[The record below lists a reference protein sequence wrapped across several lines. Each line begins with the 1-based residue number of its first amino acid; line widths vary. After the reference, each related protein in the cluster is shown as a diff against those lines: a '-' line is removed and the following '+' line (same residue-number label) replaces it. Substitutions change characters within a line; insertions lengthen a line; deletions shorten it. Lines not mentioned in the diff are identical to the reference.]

1 VQKEALQP
9 LAEEMFAAA
18 TGAFSTL
25 AGLTATAGAATME
38 SADGSF
44 LIESDIVATLTR
56 VPANGVA
63 FVTRFVKAD
72 IGRVVEMMLGSSSGG
87 GEMDAMQLS
96 IVAET
101 VAQIAT
107 SMGESLAQHAG
118 AATDGVH
125 SEVVADAA
133 GFPVPPFT
141 TAAAP
146 ITVGDGLETRIVLA
160 FDGLAIS
167 KLDLKDPEP
176 PAGAVVPE
184 PPPARPVAP
193 PAETFA
199 AAGDDDIDAA
209 GLSFGA
215 ASFDEDTF
223 EAPPAAPPAFD
234 PPSFAPAAPSVAANA
249 AVAAAAAAA
258 AKAAAQAAAAQA
270 SAAPPPMPP
279 VSSSRQRQTEGQA
292 AQFTPMQPTPI
303 RPAAPGQSN
312 LDLVHDVPLEISAVL
327 GQTELSL
334 REVVAMQPGSVF
346 ELDKLS
352 TEPIDLYV
360 NNILIARG
368 EVVVVDDKFAVKISE
383 LNPVVDRV

>member
-1 VQKEALQP
+1 LAQKDSLQP
-9 LAEEMFAAA
+9 LAEAMFAAA

-25 AGLTATAGAATME
+25 AGIGATAGASTMD
-38 SADGSF
+38 SADGS
-44 LIESDIVATLTR
+44 IKVEPDVVATLTKI
-56 VPANGVA
+56 PSTSVA

-72 IGRVVEMMLGSSSGG
+72 IGNVVALMLGTPGDD

-107 SMGESLAQHAG
+107 AMGEALAGQTGGSA
-118 AATDGVH
+118 DGVH
-125 SEVVADAA
+125 SEVVNDAA

-141 TAAAP
+141 SFTAP
-146 ITVGDGLETRIVLA
+146 ISVGDGLMTSVTID
-160 FDGLAIS
+160 FDGLSLTKMDI
-167 KLDLKDPEP
+167 K
-176 PAGAVVPE
+176 PA
-184 PPPARPVAP
+184 
-193 PAETFA
+193 PAEAASPAPAPAPAPA
-199 AAGDDDIDAA
+199 AA
-209 GLSFGA
+209 
-215 ASFDEDTF
+215 
-223 EAPPAAPPAFD
+223 PAAPP
-234 PPSFAPAAPSVAANA
+234 PSARS
-249 AVAAAAAAA
+249 
-258 AKAAAQAAAAQA
+258 
-270 SAAPPPMPP
+270 
-279 VSSSRQRQTEGQA
+279 QRPQPEGQS
-292 AQFTPMQPTPI
+292 AQFAPMQPTGI

-383 LNPVVDRV
+383 LNPVVDRI

>member
-1 VQKEALQP
+1 MENESLQP
-9 LAEEMFAAA
+9 LADEMFAAA

-25 AGLTATAGAATME
+25 AGISASAGAGTVE
-38 SADGSF
+38 TADGSI
-44 LIESDIVATLTR
+44 LIEPEAVATLTQI
-56 VPANGVA
+56 PASGVN

-72 IGRVVEMMLGSSSGG
+72 IGHVVELMLGTPGDAG

-107 SMGESLAQHAG
+107 AMGEALASSTG
-118 AATDGVH
+118 TSSDGVH
-125 SEVVADAA
+125 SEVVSEAA
-133 GFPVPPFT
+133 GFPAPPFT
-141 TAAAP
+141 TVTAP
-146 ITVGDGLETRIVLA
+146 ISVGDGLRTAITLY
-160 FDGLAIS
+160 FDGLALS
-167 KLDLKDPEP
+167 KIDL
-176 PAGAVVPE
+176 PASSA
-184 PPPARPVAP
+184 
-193 PAETFA
+193 A
-199 AAGDDDIDAA
+199 AAG
-209 GLSFGA
+209 FG
-215 ASFDEDTF
+215 S
-223 EAPPAAPPAFD
+223 
-234 PPSFAPAAPSVAANA
+234 APAGPSAAEL
-249 AVAAAAAAA
+249 AAAQAM
-258 AKAAAQAAAAQA
+258 AAAQAA
-270 SAAPPPMPP
+270 PPPSMARRERPQP
-279 VSSSRQRQTEGQA
+279 EGQA
-292 AQFTPMQPTPI
+292 AQFTPMSPTAI

-383 LNPVVDRV
+383 LNPVVERL

>member
-1 VQKEALQP
+1 MEKEFLQP
-9 LAEEMFAAA
+9 LADEMFAAA

-25 AGLTATAGAATME
+25 AGISASAGAGTLDSSE
-38 SADGSF
+38 TSI
-44 LIESDIVATLTR
+44 LIEPEAVSTLTR
-56 VPANGVA
+56 VPSNGVA

-72 IGRVVEMMLGSSSGG
+72 IGHVVELMLGTPGGAG

-107 SMGESLAQHAG
+107 AMGESLASAAG
-118 AATDGVH
+118 ASADDVH
-125 SEVVADAA
+125 SEVVSEVAA
-133 GFPVPPFT
+133 FPAPPFT
-141 TAAAP
+141 TITAP
-146 ITVGDGLETRIVLA
+146 ISVGDGLATSITLY
-160 FDGLAIS
+160 FDGLALS
-167 KLDLKDPEP
+167 KLDLAPSLGTVTSASSAGFAPEP
-176 PAGAVVPE
+176 V
-184 PPPARPVAP
+184 
-193 PAETFA
+193 
-199 AAGDDDIDAA
+199 AAG
-209 GLSFGA
+209 
-215 ASFDEDTF
+215 
-223 EAPPAAPPAFD
+223 
-234 PPSFAPAAPSVAANA
+234 PSNA
-249 AVAAAAAAA
+249 EI
-258 AKAAAQAAAAQA
+258 AAAQAAAALAAAQA
-270 SAAPPPMPP
+270 MSAAPPPPKPP
-279 VSSSRQRQTEGQA
+279 ARRERPQPEGQA
-292 AQFTPMQPTPI
+292 AQFTPMSPTPI

-383 LNPVVDRV
+383 LNPVVDRI

>member
-1 VQKEALQP
+1 LAQKDSLEP
-9 LAEEMFAAA
+9 LAVAMFAAA

-25 AGLTATAGAATME
+25 AGIGATAGSPTTE
-38 SADGSF
+38 SADGS
-44 LIESDIVATLTR
+44 IKVEPDVVATLTR
-56 VPANGVA
+56 VPSTGVA

-72 IGRVVEMMLGSSSGG
+72 IGSVVALMLGTPGDDT
-87 GEMDAMQLS
+87 EMDAMQLS

-107 SMGESLAQHAG
+107 AMGEALASETG
-118 AATDGVH
+118 GSSEGVH
-125 SEVVADAA
+125 SEVVNDAA

-141 TAAAP
+141 SITAP
-146 ITVGDGLETRIVLA
+146 ISVGDSLQTSVTID
-160 FDGLAIS
+160 FDALSLS
-167 KLDLKDPEP
+167 KMELKP
-176 PAGAVVPE
+176 PAS
-184 PPPARPVAP
+184 
-193 PAETFA
+193 
-199 AAGDDDIDAA
+199 AG
-209 GLSFGA
+209 
-215 ASFDEDTF
+215 
-223 EAPPAAPPAFD
+223 P
-234 PPSFAPAAPSVAANA
+234 
-249 AVAAAAAAA
+249 AAAAEPAVSPAGLGVG
-258 AKAAAQAAAAQA
+258 A
-270 SAAPPPMPP
+270 SPPT
-279 VSSSRQRQTEGQA
+279 VSANRQRPAPEGQA
-292 AQFTPMQPTPI
+292 AQFAPMQPTGI

-383 LNPVVDRV
+383 LNPVVDRI

>member
-1 VQKEALQP
+1 MEKESLQP
-9 LAEEMFAAA
+9 LADEMFAAA

-25 AGLTATAGAATME
+25 AGIAASAGAGLMQSAE
-38 SADGSF
+38 SSI
-44 LIESDIVATLTR
+44 LIEPEVVATLTR
-56 VPANGVA
+56 IPSNGVS

-72 IGRVVEMMLGSSSGG
+72 IGRVVEMMLGTPGDG

-107 SMGESLAQHAG
+107 AMGESLATSTGSSA
-118 AATDGVH
+118 DGVT
-125 SEVVADAA
+125 SEVVSDVA
-133 GFPVPPFT
+133 GFPAPPFT
-141 TAAAP
+141 TAVAP
-146 ITVGDGLETRIVLA
+146 ITVGDGLATSITLY
-160 FDGLAIS
+160 FDGLALS
-167 KLDLKDPEP
+167 KIDL
-176 PAGAVVPE
+176 PAVAGFAP
-184 PPPARPVAP
+184 PPPA
-193 PAETFA
+193 A
-199 AAGDDDIDAA
+199 AAAPI
-209 GLSFGA
+209 
-215 ASFDEDTF
+215 
-223 EAPPAAPPAFD
+223 EAPAPAPAPAPSFPAAPP
-234 PPSFAPAAPSVAANA
+234 
-249 AVAAAAAAA
+249 
-258 AKAAAQAAAAQA
+258 
-270 SAAPPPMPP
+270 PPPP
-279 VSSSRQRQTEGQA
+279 SRQRPQPEGQA
-292 AQFTPMQPTPI
+292 AQFTPMTPTAI